1 MASPLRRTGAGRKSA
16 VNAGSILSRLRL
28 SSSQSREQLLAAAA
42 QASRL
47 LLESPD
53 VMQRMPAV
61 LQLLGEAADVDR
73 TTLAL
78 ADIGPGGERWLEI
91 KSQWNAP
98 GVAVTDNR
106 DASTAWDTRRN
117 DCFCTELTAGRS
129 VYLCGEAWRQN
140 SSIASDKAKTSI
152 IVPFLVDGEYAGAVG
167 FDTFR
172 AERQYESAVVSAL
185 EIAASVIGAAL
196 QRDRLLEIMR
206 REREAAAEQ
215 RVAELARANAALR
228 ANLSRLANQPADF
241 FSHLL
246 LETVRLTGAD
256 VATAITIGYETD
268 QWRVVCHCNGSAVA
282 EAPFAND
289 VPAPDSAFI
298 TKMGAL
304 REPVHVSL
312 SECAAQPEWPA
323 LCNFYRD
330 AGTQSLFLLPLVFG
344 EGSIGL
350 VCLGFRTDRQLPIE
364 LTELLVAFGQQ
375 VTLALA
381 MKRLMHS
388 AHKAAVLAERNRMG
402 REIHDG
408 LAQAFTGILMQLNAA
423 EEQAEGSPLVPVM
436 NRVRDIAREG
446 LTEARRSVLALRPD
460 EQPRPGGLELALR
473 QLAER
478 STAPGRLT
486 STFHGGGATG
496 LPPEHEHA
504 LLRIAQEAVINAVRH
519 GQPANIQI
527 HLNLEGDEVL
537 LCVRDDGRGMHQLPE
552 LYAQQGFGLAN
563 MRERAETLGGR
574 WELHSEPGAGTRVSV
589 RMPRSKAR
597 S

>member
-1 MASPLRRTGAGRKSA
+1 M
-16 VNAGSILSRLRL
+16 NAGSMLNRLRI
-28 SSSQSREQLLAAAA
+28 STSHSREQLLAAAA

-47 LLESPD
+47 LLESSD
-53 VMQRMPAV
+53 VMQRMPEV

-78 ADIGPGGERWLEI
+78 ADIGPHGERWLEI

-106 DASTAWDTRRN
+106 DASTTWGTRRS
-117 DCFCTELTAGRS
+117 DCFCTELAAGRS
-129 VYLCGEAWRQN
+129 VYLCGEAWREN

-152 IVPFLVDGEYAGAVG
+152 IVPFLVEGEYAGAVG
-167 FDTFR
+167 FDAFR
-172 AERQYESAVVSAL
+172 AERQFESAVVSAL

-196 QRDRLLEIMR
+196 QRDRLLETMR

-228 ANLSRLANQPADF
+228 ANLARLANQPADF

-256 VATAITIGYETD
+256 VATAITVGYDTD
-268 QWRVVCHCNGSAVA
+268 QWRVVSHCDGGSVA
-282 EAPFAND
+282 EAPFSGN
-289 VPAPDSAFI
+289 VPGPDSNFI
-298 TKMGAL
+298 RQMAAL
-304 REPVHVSL
+304 REPQQLDFDADVTPL
-312 SECAAQPEWPA
+312 DWPA
-323 LCNFYRD
+323 LLAFERD
-330 AGTQSLFLLPLVFG
+330 AGMRSLFLLPLVFG

-350 VCLGFRTDRQLPIE
+350 VLLGFRTARNLPIE
-364 LTELLVAFGQQ
+364 LTELLVAFAQQ

-388 AHKAAVLAERNRMG
+388 AHQAAVLAERNRMG

-408 LAQAFTGILMQLNAA
+408 LAQAFTGILMQLGAA
-423 EEQAEGSPLVPVM
+423 EEQAEGSPLVVVM
-436 NRVRDIAREG
+436 NRIRDIAREG

-478 STAPGRLT
+478 STAPGRLS

-519 GQPANIQI
+519 GKPGNIEI
-527 HLNLEGDEVL
+527 HLTSSDDEVL
-537 LCVRDDGRGMHQLPE
+537 LCIRDDGQGMQRVPE
-552 LYAQQGFGLAN
+552 LYASQGFGLSN

-574 WELHSEPGAGTRVSV
+574 WELDSEPGAGTRVSV
-589 RMPRSKAR
+589 RIPRAKAR